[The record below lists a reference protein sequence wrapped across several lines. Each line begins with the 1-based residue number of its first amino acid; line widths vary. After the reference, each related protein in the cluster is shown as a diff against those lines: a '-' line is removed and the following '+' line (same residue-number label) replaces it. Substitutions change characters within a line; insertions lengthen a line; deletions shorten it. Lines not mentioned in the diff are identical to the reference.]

1 MAGCVA
7 LIPARGGSQRIKRK
21 NIRLFH
27 SKPIIAYSIEAAK
40 ESGVFDRIIVT
51 TDDDE
56 IAEVAQAWGAD
67 VWRRPTDDGSRG
79 TQEVAADILKT
90 MPDVEH
96 ACVIYPTAPMLDP
109 LTLRTAYIRLASQA
123 LHYLVPVATWL
134 RDPGQFYFGQAR
146 AFGLLP
152 LQCATLMKIDPRTE
166 CDINTEFD
174 WQKAE
179 EMFAALYPEG
189 K

>member
-67 VWRRPTDDGSRG
+67 VWRRPKDDGERG
-79 TQEVAADILKT
+79 TQEVAAEVLRT
-90 MPDVEH
+90 MPDVKY
-96 ACVIYPTAPMLDP
+96 ACVIYPTAPMIDP
-109 LTLRTAYIRLASQA
+109 RDLREAA
-123 LHYLVPVATWL
+123 LCVKEFGDLMVVPCATWL
-134 RDPGQFYFGQAR
+134 RDPGQFYFGVAEC
-146 AFGLLP
+146 FGNFDLRYSKLI
-152 LQCATLMKIDPRTE
+152 KIDPRTE

>member
-1 MAGCVA
+1 MSIAI
-7 LIPARGGSQRIKRK
+7 IPARGGSVRIPRK

-27 SKPIIAYSIEAAK
+27 GKPIMAYSIEAAQAA
-40 ESGVFDRIIVT
+40 GVFDEVIVS
-51 TDDDE
+51 TDDAE
-56 IAEVAQAWGAD
+56 IAEVAQHYGAS

-90 MPDVEH
+90 VRHVEQ

-109 LTLRTAYIRLASQA
+109 LTLRAAAIRLVANPSIQFI
-123 LHYLVPVATWL
+123 VPCATWL

-146 AFGLLP
+146 AFGKLP
-152 LQCATLMKIDPRTE
+152 LECATLMKIDPATE
-166 CDINTEFD
+166 CDINTIDD
-174 WQKAE
+174 WNKAE